1 MGFIS
6 NKEREKTSRK
16 LYKGYGFKK
25 WIIFFT
31 LIIGVIC
38 AIYIFIGIAAQAQWP
53 GFENLPNWAFVA
65 PGKDGKLELTIYGV
79 VATVLVCVEMLFGFI
94 SAILLLT
101 ISSPKTVTKNVNKLI
116 SSAIPGRRSGKGVAS
131 KAKNRI

>member
-1 MGFIS
+1 
-6 NKEREKTSRK
+6 
-16 LYKGYGFKK
+16 
-25 WIIFFT
+25 
-31 LIIGVIC
+31 
-38 AIYIFIGIAAQAQWP
+38 
-53 GFENLPNWAFVA
+53 
-65 PGKDGKLELTIYGV
+65 
-79 VATVLVCVEMLFGFI
+79 MLFGFI